1 MNRAEGILFSTLE
14 RGDRNINTSHEEAI
28 VMVGLSRAGKST
40 AFNWMLKTPMVGKGG
55 RNSEYVNIVSEDPT
69 AAKLGGSFKSVT
81 LAPNVFRDF
90 IRIETTTETTT
101 EITKV
106 SLVDMAGFEDSRDFV
121 GVIGVSYFLKALFE
135 KVRRVKF
142 VIVFSE
148 SRFIEETGAGIIN
161 TFNGFFNM
169 FRFDLMT
176 QEMKEKLIQ
185 SIGILVTRS
194 KEGAYHFDYMKEL
207 IEKLNDKEIM
217 VENRELIIEFLKKLV
232 LQARTEEFKK
242 AKDNENPENCEF
254 VERWNEKL
262 NWSFFDLNEVEAEL
276 KESVISVPF
285 HRDFDKLIEEQKNKF
300 TTAIEQRVASY
311 Y

>member
-1 MNRAEGILFSTLE
+1 MNRAENSLFATLE
-14 RGDRNINTSHEEAI
+14 RGDRNISTSHDEAI

-69 AAKLGGSFKSVT
+69 AAKLGGTFKSVT

-90 IRIETTTETTT
+90 TPT
-101 EITKV
+101 V

-135 KVRRVKF
+135 KVRKVKF

-207 IEKLNDKEIM
+207 IEKLNDQEII

-254 VERWNEKL
+254 VNRWNDLL
-262 NWSFFDLNEVEAEL
+262 NWSFFNLNEVEAEL
-276 KESVISVPF
+276 GESVISVPF
-285 HRDFDKLIEEQKNKF
+285 NRDFGKLIEEQKNKF
-300 TTAIEQRVASY
+300 TTAIEERVASY
-311 Y
+311 C